1 MTERASRE
9 SAVAPNAEAAPHPL
23 APHRAQIDELDV
35 EILPLLNARTRVVE
49 EIGRIKQ
56 ELAMPV
62 YEPKREDSV
71 MSNVLA
77 HNQGPLDD
85 AAVRRIFERIIDE
98 MRSLQKMRINASAAG
113 VADATQTMARGESPV
128 LQKAPHAHRQDHRK

>member
-1 MTERASRE
+1 MSGGSQTGSATSGVAAS
-9 SAVAPNAEAAPHPL
+9 STHPL
-23 APHRAQIDELDV
+23 AKQRAQIDSLDL
-35 EILPLLNARTRVVE
+35 EILQLLNARTRVVE
-49 EIGRIKQ
+49 EIGRIKE

-71 MSNVLA
+71 MSNVLS

-98 MRSLQKMRINASAAG
+98 MRSLQKMRLNSSAE
-113 VADATQTMARGESPV
+113 VAMQKLQSEIALPEEPLQGTQE
-128 LQKAPHAHRQDHRK
+128 

>member
-1 MTERASRE
+1 MK
-9 SAVAPNAEAAPHPL
+9 AAPPAGPLASGASTHPL
-23 APHRAQIDELDV
+23 ATQRAEIDALDV
-35 EILPLLNARTRVVE
+35 QILDLLNARTRVVE
-49 EIGRIKQ
+49 EIGRIKK

-71 MSNVLA
+71 MANVLA

-98 MRSLQKMRINASAAG
+98 MRSLQKMRINVGAETAMRRQSHDAG
-113 VADATQTMARGESPV
+113 TQFEHPKTNQE
-128 LQKAPHAHRQDHRK
+128 